1 MPNLEERASSK
12 DSLFFILSRFQ
23 FFIFNFQL
31 FHYLCVLQFVFM
43 RIRTNI
49 ISIGLILLALFIAAI
64 YLIGEKISDVGNDMN
79 NANAR
84 EACRYRAESVAYEF
98 KKTEELQRLAREFF
112 GKSESYREQDLFSL
126 LKTMQQ
132 LDPKLSRTWFFRGT
146 NDSLRLLERN
156 SSELRKMKL
165 SGIELKY
172 MYT

>member
-1 MPNLEERASSK
+1 MTRP
-12 DSLFFILSRFQ
+12 FFIYGTCTGRPLTCQLVTCNLSRVKF
-23 FFIFNFQL
+23 
-31 FHYLCVLQFVFM
+31 FHYLCVYENSDKYNID
-43 RIRTNI
+43 RINL
-49 ISIGLILLALFIAAI
+49 ISFIHCCY

-156 SSELRKMKL
+156 SSELRKMKFPGL
-165 SGIELKY
+165 S
-172 MYT
+172 

>member
-1 MPNLEERASSK
+1 
-12 DSLFFILSRFQ
+12 
-23 FFIFNFQL
+23 
-31 FHYLCVLQFVFM
+31 M

-64 YLIGEKISDVGNDMN
+64 YLIGKKISDVGNDMN

-112 GKSESYREQDLFSL
+112 GMSESYQEGDLFSL

-146 NDSLRLLERN
+146 NDSLRLCCSKNETFRGRVEIYVYAVGFAWG
-156 SSELRKMKL
+156 SSF
-165 SGIELKY
+165 
-172 MYT
+172 

>member
-1 MPNLEERASSK
+1 MTRP
-12 DSLFFILSRFQ
+12 FFILSRGEPVTCQ
-23 FFIFNFQL
+23 LVTCNLLRVIFFIT
-31 FHYLCVLQFVFM
+31 FVYM

-156 SSELRKMKL
+156 SSE
-165 SGIELKY
+165 
-172 MYT
+172 

>member
-1 MPNLEERASSK
+1 MTRPF
-12 DSLFFILSRFQ
+12 LFS
-23 FFIFNFQL
+23 FIFNSSFSI
-31 FHYLCVLQFVFM
+31 FNCFITFVYM

-146 NDSLRLLERN
+146 NDSLRLLERIVP
-156 SSELRKMKL
+156 SYAR
-165 SGIELKY
+165 
-172 MYT
+172 

>member
-1 MPNLEERASSK
+1 
-12 DSLFFILSRFQ
+12 
-23 FFIFNFQL
+23 
-31 FHYLCVLQFVFM
+31 M

-132 LDPKLSRTWFFRGT
+132 LDPKLSRT
-146 NDSLRLLERN
+146 
-156 SSELRKMKL
+156 
-165 SGIELKY
+165 
-172 MYT
+172 

>member
-1 MPNLEERASSK
+1 MTRPF
-12 DSLFFILSRFQ
+12 LFS
-23 FFIFNFQL
+23 FIFNSSFSI
-31 FHYLCVLQFVFM
+31 FNCFITFVYM

-132 LDPKLSRTWFFRGT
+132 LDPKLSRTWFFRGHQ
-146 NDSLRLLERN
+146 
-156 SSELRKMKL
+156 
-165 SGIELKY
+165 G
-172 MYT
+172 